1 MADAVKANQG
11 AVSSLADTDLVM
23 CVASGGSYRP
33 VSYADLAKAI
43 RASISIGGRNLL
55 TGTAEGLAL
64 DGNGPVIK
72 KYPFAESM
80 DFGEWAGRS
89 ITISYD
95 YAYENVST
103 GSIFSQSRFVIS
115 MTFELPSGKTYKEAT
130 VNLPF
135 NSSGLSGRGHKTHT
149 FVVPEGAS
157 NTEVQQSCSIQL
169 PSGKA
174 RMWNIK
180 IEEGNMPTAWTP
192 APEDIASGVWGGVI
206 GLLPITY
213 KIGKKR
219 AAHEG

>member
-1 MADAVKANQG
+1 MADTVQANKG

-43 RASISIGGRNLL
+43 RASIHIGGRNLL
-55 TGTAEGLAL
+55 KGTAEGLAL
-64 DGNGPVIK
+64 DGNGPVNK

-80 DFGEWAGRS
+80 DFGKWAGRS
-89 ITISYD
+89 ITVSYD
-95 YAYENVST
+95 YAYENAST
-103 GSIFSQSRFVIS
+103 GSIYSQSRFVIS
-115 MTFELPSGKTYKEAT
+115 TAFDLASGKTYKEAV

-135 NSSGLSGRGHKTHT
+135 NSSGISGGGHKTHT

-169 PSGKA
+169 ASGKA

-192 APEDIASGVWGGVI
+192 APEDLASGACGG
-206 GLLPITY
+206 G
-213 KIGKKR
+213 
-219 AAHEG
+219 